1 MELYEIKNGL
11 DKAHLLIDEYR
22 KSAQIDEKLREI
34 EGLSYQTMQDDF
46 WDDPTKAKKIYDE
59 LNDMKK
65 ITDEYESLCQSLN
78 SLDETYTLVKETDD
92 QEFQTI
98 LESDYQDFEQRMS
111 EFEKILLW
119 FSSDSFEK
127 NLSKIPKIKV
137 EITCKENIKT
147 PKKVFFKRAEVK
159 KIISDIYSSETIK
172 KQIEHA
178 KAE

>member
-34 EGLSYQTMQDDF
+34 EGLSYQTMQDGF

-111 EFEKILLW
+111 EFEKILLL
-119 FSSDSFEK
+119 SGKYDSANAIVEMQEGQK
-127 NLSKIPKIKV
+127 AKIGQKCCIVCTKDIVHRKILK
-137 EITCKENIKT
+137 
-147 PKKVFFKRAEVK
+147 
-159 KIISDIYSSETIK
+159 
-172 KQIEHA
+172 
-178 KAE
+178 

>member
-34 EGLSYQTMQDDF
+34 EGLSYQTMQDGF

-98 LESDYQDFEQRMS
+98 LESDYQD
-111 EFEKILLW
+111 LLMP
-119 FSSDSFEK
+119 S
-127 NLSKIPKIKV
+127 
-137 EITCKENIKT
+137 
-147 PKKVFFKRAEVK
+147 
-159 KIISDIYSSETIK
+159 
-172 KQIEHA
+172 
-178 KAE
+178 

>member
-1 MELYEIKNGL
+1 MELYEIKNWL

-34 EGLSYQTMQDDF
+34 EGLSYQTMQDGF

-65 ITDEYESLCQSLN
+65 ITDEYENLCQSLN

-111 EFEKILLW
+111 EFEKILLLSGSMIVLMHRRN
-119 FSSDSFEK
+119 SSRCRRYRKQDWQK
-127 NLSKIPKIKV
+127 CCIVCTKIL
-137 EITCKENIKT
+137 
-147 PKKVFFKRAEVK
+147 F
-159 KIISDIYSSETIK
+159 
-172 KQIEHA
+172 IERF
-178 KAE
+178 

>member
-98 LESDYQDFEQRMS
+98 LESDYQDFEQRMG
-111 EFEKILLW
+111 EFEKILLL
-119 FSSDSFEK
+119 SGKYDSA
-127 NLSKIPKIKV
+127 NAIV
-137 EITCKENIKT
+137 EIHPGAGGTESQDW
-147 PKKVFFKRAEVK
+147 AEML
-159 KIISDIYSSETIK
+159 YRMY
-172 KQIEHA
+172 QRYCPPA
-178 KAE
+178 PLAR